1 MNNKHQTQF
10 GCDRK
15 EDLVVYLYG
24 EATTIEC
31 ASFERHLNDCPEC
44 ANELK
49 AFGRVRDDLSAWQV
63 GFAPRT
69 EFALPRGKMEAL
81 RELIGLFPVWA
92 RGLAM
97 AGTAAAILLV
107 ATSVYNWKNMTAT
120 GANVSEQQVQTMVN
134 KAVADERAQIQQ
146 QYQAEFASFK
156 AQLTAEHQAQLQLA
170 NADHQ
175 AKLESVKAGLRAE
188 IRKSN
193 QQNGSLRSFFAVEDD
208 RSYPWGVGGV
218 GGVGGDSR

>member
-1 MNNKHQTQF
+1 MNNKNQTQF

-15 EDLVVYLYG
+15 EDLVAYLYG
-24 EATTIEC
+24 EATAAERN
-31 ASFERHLNDCPEC
+31 SFERHLNEC
-44 ANELK
+44 LECGDELK

-69 EFALPRGKMEAL
+69 ELVLPRSRMEVL

-97 AGTAAAILLV
+97 AGAAAAIVLMAVSAFSL
-107 ATSVYNWKNMTAT
+107 KG
-120 GANVSEQQVQTMVN
+120 GAPGSAGLSEQQVQAMVS
-134 KAVADERAQIQQ
+134 KAVADERANMNQ
-146 QYQAEFASFK
+146 QYQAELAGFK
-156 AQLTAEHQAQLQLA
+156 TQLAADYQTQLQMVSA
-170 NADHQ
+170 ENQ
-175 AKLESVKAGLRAE
+175 NKLESVKASLKAE

-208 RSYPWGVGGV
+208 RSYQW
-218 GGVGGDSR
+218 GVGGDSR